1 MSGRKTFSKEY
12 QGLAVSAVLDDSRP
26 IVEVAREL
34 GIGASTLGKWVAKHR
49 KDNPVVDEP
58 LTLSERADYERL
70 KKEVREL
77 KAKNDFLGKA
87 SAFFASKYQQ

>member
-1 MSGRKTFSKEY
+1 M
-12 QGLAVSAVLDDSRP
+12 SAVLDDSRP
-26 IVEVAREL
+26 IVEVARERL
-34 GIGASTLGKWVAKHR
+34 GELDVGSSTLGKWVAKHR
-49 KDNPVVDEP
+49 RDNPVVDEP
-58 LTLSERADYERL
+58 LTLSERAEFERL

>member
-26 IVEVAREL
+26 IVEVARERLGEL

-58 LTLSERADYERL
+58 LTLSERADYERAA
-70 KKEVREL
+70 EAVEERGQG
-77 KAKNDFLGKA
+77 A
-87 SAFFASKYQQ
+87 